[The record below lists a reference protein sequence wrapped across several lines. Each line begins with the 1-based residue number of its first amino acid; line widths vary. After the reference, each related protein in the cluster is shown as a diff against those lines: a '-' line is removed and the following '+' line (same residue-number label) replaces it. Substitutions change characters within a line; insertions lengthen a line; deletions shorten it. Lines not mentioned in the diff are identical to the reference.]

1 MFNVKVNVLAHISL
15 DGALVLSVMTDETST
30 SGAGS
35 SMGRSWQNVRAGR
48 LFVGRAPELDTLAA
62 ALAAARAG
70 EPQVVLVEGEAGFGK
85 SSLVFE
91 FFGRQQDAP
100 VVVASGEA
108 AETVLAFGVVRQLA
122 AAAVSTSPGALA
134 GLELLAKGPGADAD
148 PLAVGMELLALLS
161 SLQGKPAAAVV
172 VEDLQWADLPSARA
186 LLVACRRLRADRVVV
201 ILTCRPG
208 GASQLGEG
216 WARFVSGDQ
225 RSSGITLSGL
235 NVEELG
241 VLCRELGR
249 PGLSERAVRRL
260 ADHTGGSPLLVR
272 ALLSELTDEALEA
285 AGAFLPAPRLLAAL
299 ILPRLAALPQPARDL
314 VVAAAV
320 LGDRCALADMAAV
333 ADVAEPAAALDQARR
348 AGFLVEQGT
357 ACGWVVSFAHLLIR
371 RAVYDDL
378 GASRRRQLHLRAATV
393 LDGQDALAHRAAA
406 AVGSDLNLAADLCA
420 AADAAAGTGRLLLAA
435 RYLQQG
441 AAVTERGPGR
451 DECMLAAFE
460 LQVQAADVTAAE
472 AARPVIEQIPAS
484 TRRDTALGQLA
495 LLSARPWDANVLL
508 RAAWKARDQ
517 AGQGGAG
524 GEAALGLGQLL
535 AMSGSIA
542 EGEMWLDRALGT
554 GRGSEPWYDAARC
567 IRSFAFALSGDTG
580 QALGLFG
587 DLPGPAAS
595 VPAART
601 DALAYRGV
609 ARLCAGDLQMA
620 SEDLALAVRRLS
632 TGLQVRFPGP
642 VLAFLSEAEF
652 RLGRWDDAQGH
663 AELAVSLARDTD
675 RDYDLALVH
684 SAAVPVAACRG
695 DWAAAAAHA
704 GAAEQ
709 AARIF
714 GGLTSTFAASARG
727 ILGFARDDP
736 QEALGGAALALAVPQ
751 VDQYDNPAA
760 LWWRPT
766 QIWGLIR
773 IGEFTEAEEVL
784 ADFESRATA
793 RSEPGALIHAACLRG
808 TLAMF
813 RGDLGRADQV
823 LRAGRRAARGV
834 PLPFHRAVMDL
845 QHGRCLVRLQRRKD
859 AIDAVRAARDTFS
872 GLRAEPFIRAC
883 ESELNALGLR
893 SWPGDDP
900 DLPGLTAQELRVARL
915 VASGMSNREAAAQLY
930 LSPKTVE
937 YHLAHAF
944 TKLGV
949 RSRHQ
954 LTTLVRDR
962 QIPRV
967 PA

>member
-1 MFNVKVNVLAHISL
+1 
-15 DGALVLSVMTDETST
+15 
-30 SGAGS
+30 
-35 SMGRSWQNVRAGR
+35 MGRRWQNVRTGR
-48 LFVGRAPELDTLAA
+48 LFVGREQELDALAA

-70 EPQVVLVEGEAGFGK
+70 EPHVVLVEGEAGFGK

-91 FFGRQQDAP
+91 FLGRQPDVTA
-100 VVVASGEA
+100 VVASGEA

-122 AAAVSTSPGALA
+122 AAVASTSSGALA
-134 GLELLAKGPGADAD
+134 GLELLAKGPSADAD

-161 SLQGKPAAAVV
+161 SLQGKRVAAVV
-172 VEDLQWADLPSARA
+172 IEDLQWADLPSARA
-186 LLVACRRLRADRVVV
+186 LLVACRRLRANRALV

-208 GASQLGEG
+208 GVSQLGEG

-225 RSSGITLSGL
+225 LASGITLGGL

-241 VLCRELGR
+241 GLCRELGR
-249 PGLSERAVRRL
+249 PGLSERAVHRL

-272 ALLSELTDEALEA
+272 AMLSELTDEALEA
-285 AGAFLPAPRLLAAL
+285 AGAFLPAPRLLAGL

-314 VVAAAV
+314 VVVAAV

-357 ACGWVVSFAHLLIR
+357 APDRVVSFAHLLIR

-378 GASRRRQLHLRAATV
+378 GADRRRQLHLRAATA
-393 LDGQDALAHRAAA
+393 LDGQDALGHRAAA
-406 AVGSDLNLAADLCA
+406 AVGPDLNLAADLCA
-420 AADAAAGTGRLLLAA
+420 AADTAARTGKLLLAA
-435 RYLQQG
+435 KYLQQA

-472 AARPVIEQIPAS
+472 AARLAIEQIPAS

-508 RAAWKARDQ
+508 RAAWEARDQ
-517 AGQGGAG
+517 ADQDGAG

-535 AMSGSIA
+535 AMSGSIT

-554 GRGSEPWYDAARC
+554 GKGSEAWYDAARC

-580 QALGLFG
+580 QALSLFS

-601 DALAYRGV
+601 DALAFRGV
-609 ARLCAGDLQMA
+609 ARLCAGDLQAA
-620 SEDLALAVRRLS
+620 SEDLALAVRRVS
-632 TGLQVRFPGP
+632 AGLQVRFPGP

-652 RLGRWDDAQGH
+652 RQGRWDDAQGH
-663 AELAVSLARDTD
+663 AEMAISLARDAD

-695 DWAAAAAHA
+695 DWAAATAHA
-704 GAAEQ
+704 EAAEQ
-709 AARIF
+709 SARVF

-727 ILGFARDDP
+727 ILGFARGEP
-736 QEALGGAALALAVPQ
+736 QEALRGSALALAVPQ

-760 LWWRPT
+760 LWWRPA

-773 IGEFTEAEEVL
+773 TGEFNEAEEVL
-784 ADFESRATA
+784 ADFASRAAA
-793 RSEPGALIHAACLRG
+793 RGEPGALIHAACLRG

-813 RGDLGRADQV
+813 RDDLGRADRV
-823 LRAGRRAARGV
+823 LQAGRRAARDV
-834 PLPFHRAVMDL
+834 RLPFHRAVMDL
-845 QHGRCLVRLQRRKD
+845 QHGRCLARLQRRKA
-859 AIDAVRAARDTFS
+859 AIDVVRAAHDVFS
-872 GLRAEPFIRAC
+872 GLRAHPFIRAS
-883 ESELNALGLR
+883 ESELCALGLR
-893 SWPGDDP
+893 PRAGGDP

-949 RSRHQ
+949 HSRHE
-954 LTTLVRDR
+954 LTTLVRGR
-962 QIPRV
+962 ENPRV
-967 PA
+967 SA